1 MPKDIQVKNAVVTGG
16 TDGIGREIAQGLAR
30 AGHRLILVGRDAEK
44 GARAARELLTTAGNT
59 GVRFIQADLSSLAE
73 TERLAREVIHHFPRI
88 HYLVHSAGIVRG
100 WRELTRDGVESNF
113 AVNFLSRFTL
123 TQRLLPALEAAGQP
137 GRAARVVMISGAA
150 MNGTIHFD
158 DVNFTRRFSI
168 LRVVSQFCAANDVF
182 TAELSRRM
190 ALCTDQL
197 RVTITCLKIGV
208 VKTNIRRDFPV
219 WMKWLV
225 PLLADPLLG
234 QTPQE
239 AAGAALRLLLADEF
253 EGVTG
258 ALFLKVKN
266 LDGCRRLP
274 TASIYKGPSFG
285 VCPRV

>member
-88 HYLVHSAGIVRG
+88 QYLVHSAGIVRG

-168 LRVVSQFCAANDVF
+168 LRVVSQFFAANDVF

-208 VKTNIRRDFPV
+208 VKTKIRRDFPV

-239 AAGAALRLLLADEF
+239 AADTALDCLSYFRSLRE
-253 EGVTG
+253 T
-258 ALFLKVKN
+258 
-266 LDGCRRLP
+266 LDWNDYLSP
-274 TASIYKGPSFG
+274 DKEKQVLDAWEHHSP
-285 VCPRV
+285 